1 MLYATMCLLRETQV
15 KLLTHRDVCLPH
27 FILQASLDED
37 VEQHLEIS
45 RTSHVL
51 GVKLD
56 AEKWPTF
63 MYYSLICLVVC
74 ICKED

>member
-1 MLYATMCLLRETQV
+1 M
-15 KLLTHRDVCLPH
+15 
-27 FILQASLDED
+27 
-37 VEQHLEIS
+37 
-45 RTSHVL
+45 L

-74 ICKED
+74 IRKEDLIKKDHQTADCTSRANMVFNDVYNIAIEKI